1 LETSNIVSTLKTA
14 LNLHQAGNLSVAIKL
29 YEEVL
34 ATDSQNVVAL
44 QMLGLLSAQIKDFP
58 RALTLLTEGLILEPT
73 HWPSFNNLGNVLS
86 ELKLFSEAL
95 ESYENAILLNPTYSD
110 AYNNK
115 GNILEE
121 LNRPIEALECYA
133 KAITIKPN
141 YAEALYNAGSLLQK
155 LGKHKESLEHYNKAI
170 ASNPRLIGA
179 HINKGNLLRILSR
192 HEDAL
197 ASYRNAI
204 SQNQNSADAYNNIGA
219 TLRELK
225 RNKDALNAYQ
235 TALAISPSSVEIYCN
250 VGNLLQAMG
259 LIEESIEYYD
269 IAIDLKPTHADA
281 HNGKGGALKELKCY
295 KEALSSLR
303 IAAKLDSK
311 SRFVYSNLV
320 SLDSHVCDWE
330 SLSKDYSILKE
341 QINSENELCDP
352 FCLLPIED
360 DPLLH
365 KKSAELYIQNIAPS
379 INSFSSAKV
388 QKNFQNKKIHIGYFS
403 SDFHNHATA
412 HLISKLFEC
421 HSKEQFEL
429 TAFSFGP
436 EINDDA
442 NLRIRKAFDKF
453 LHVEDKSDQE
463 IAEISRH
470 MKIDIAID
478 LKGFTRHNRIGIFSY
493 RAAPIQINYLGYP
506 GTLGCNCIDYIIA
519 DNLLITPETREYYS
533 EHVIFLPNSY
543 QVNDDTRLIGNK
555 KFERNF
561 FGLPEEAFVFC
572 CFNNNYKITETHFQS
587 WVRILKNVDMSVLW
601 LLEDNPLA
609 VSNLKNAAKKYGLD
623 PDRLIFSG
631 RLPPAEHLARHCL
644 ADLFL
649 DTYPFNAHTTCSD
662 ALWSGLP
669 VLTLTGKTFASRVG
683 ASLINA
689 IDIPELITF
698 SPEEYELLAI
708 NLATNNQAIHNLKK
722 KLSSNRI
729 SSPLFNTNL
738 FTRSFENALRE
749 VHRLNKANLPFC
761 DINPLHI

>member
-1 LETSNIVSTLKTA
+1 METSNIVSNLKLA
-14 LNLHQAGNLSVAIKL
+14 LDLHQAGNLSEAKKL

-34 ATDSQNVVAL
+34 LTDSQKVVAL

-219 TLRELK
+219 TLKELK
-225 RNKDALNAYQ
+225 RHKDALNAYQ
-235 TALAISPSSVEIYCN
+235 SALEISPRSVETYCN

-259 LIEESIEYYD
+259 LVEAALEYYD
-269 IAIDLKPTHADA
+269 IAIGLNPNHADA
-281 HNGKGGALKELKCY
+281 HNGKSGALKELKRHE
-295 KEALSSLR
+295 EALSSLR
-303 IAAKLDSK
+303 VAAKLDPK

-320 SLDSHVCDWE
+320 SLDSYVCDWE
-330 SLSKDYSILKE
+330 NLSKDYSTLKE
-341 QINSENELCDP
+341 QINDENELSDP
-352 FCLLPIED
+352 FCLLPIAD

-379 INSFSSAKV
+379 INTLSLANV
-388 QKNFQNKKIHIGYFS
+388 EKNFQRKKIHIGYFS

-421 HSKEQFEL
+421 HNKEQFEL

-436 EINDDA
+436 VINDDT
-442 NLRIRKAFDKF
+442 NIRIRKAFDNF
-453 LHVEDKSDQE
+453 LHVDDKSDQE
-463 IAEISRH
+463 IAEISRN

-478 LKGFTRHNRIGIFSY
+478 LKGFTKHNRIGIFSY

-506 GTLGCNCIDYIIA
+506 GTLGSNYIDYIIA
-519 DNLLITPETREYYS
+519 DESLITPDTREYYL

-543 QVNDDTRLIGNK
+543 QVNDDSRLIDNK
-555 KFERNF
+555 KFERIF
-561 FGLPEEAFVFC
+561 FDLPEKAFVFC
-572 CFNNNYKITETHFQS
+572 CFNNNYKITDTHFQS
-587 WVRILKNVDMSVLW
+587 WVRILKNVDESVIW
-601 LLEDNPLA
+601 LLEDNQLA
-609 VSNLKNAAKKYGLD
+609 AANLRNAAKKYGLD
-623 PDRLIFSG
+623 PNRLIFTG

-649 DTYPFNAHTTCSD
+649 DTYPCNAHTTCSD

-669 VLTLTGKTFASRVG
+669 VLTLAGKTFASRVG
-683 ASLINA
+683 ASLLNA
-689 IDIPELITF
+689 IDMPELITF
-698 SPEEYELLAI
+698 SPEEYEQRAI
-708 NLATNNQAIHNLKK
+708 NIATNNKAIHDLKK

-729 SSPLFNTNL
+729 SSSLFNTNL
-738 FTRSFENALRE
+738 FTHLFENALRE
-749 VHRLNKANLPFC
+749 AYRLYKADLPLR
-761 DINPLHI
+761 DIKLLP